1 MTQELKNKIKQDLKK
16 SQAHLDY
23 SFAKVQKI
31 NLDELSEQ
39 DNETLETLESFSS
52 RFARFSDLVISR
64 YLRFLATENDP
75 AFRGTLIDLLHLAE
89 KHGWIDSAQS
99 WRRIRELR
107 NIAAHEYSTEDYR
120 KLYKEL
126 VQLCSHL
133 LRFQF

>member
-1 MTQELKNKIKQDLKK
+1 VNQDLKIK
-16 SQAHLDY
+16 ILQDLEKFQVHLQY
-23 SFAKVQKI
+23 SFTKVQKI
-31 NLDELSEQ
+31 NLDTLTDQ

-75 AFRGTLIDLLHLAE
+75 TFRCTLIDLLHLAE
-89 KHGWIDSAQS
+89 KHGWIDSAQN

-126 VQLCSHL
+126 VQLCPI
-133 LRFQF
+133 F